1 MISNSGRSFR
11 TAIIL
16 VILTIVALVGALISQ
31 YRNLNN
37 SAANIARTQDVI
49 TRINQL
55 LILALDN
62 ETGARGFVV
71 TGDTSFLRPVEESKQ
86 QGRSVVRGLRQLLN
100 NNPRQ
105 LQRLGLTER
114 IFEARTAFS
123 DSMIMYRREK
133 GLPAASELVM
143 TQRGKRI
150 TDEIRTLTTAMTFRE
165 NELLDERKNVA
176 TTFSTRMDW
185 LIGLIITFVLTA
197 LILYLRNAR
206 RDLKLRETSEQR
218 VRTILDSAPDAMII
232 VDGRNAISLLNG
244 QTESLFRYTREQLL
258 GQGIALLFPNDTV
271 RQLINA
277 RKANATQQSYQ
288 QLESVGRTS
297 HGNEIP
303 IEIRQVAFSAG
314 EEMMVAISIRDITE
328 RKLAEEKMSY
338 QAKLI
343 EDISDAVIGSDNDYV
358 VRSWNRAAE
367 LLFGYSAE
375 EIVGKRFGDIIV
387 SMLPTDTAIANR
399 KQLLETGSWTGE
411 TTYLKK
417 NGTSLHIFL
426 SVTAIFDAFAKRQG
440 FVTVCRDITA
450 RKKMEEQMSYLAS
463 LTEQSSD
470 AIISMDR
477 SGVIKTWNRG
487 AFLLYGYRTDEV
499 IGRNFSSIS
508 HSRFPDA
515 YDAAALAGIQRNG
528 FLRVEARHFTKE
540 GKPVDVIKSITPIKT
555 SVEDV
560 KEFVLVIS
568 DITERKLAETQVR
581 EFNEQL
587 GAEVK
592 KKTAELTS
600 IFERI
605 TDGFVAFDT
614 KWNITYLNRKGAELL
629 QISENSVGKNFS
641 EVFHSAGAAHFIIE
655 ARKAMEHHDQQYV
668 FEYNPDRFTTLEN
681 HLYPSAEG
689 LSVFF
694 RDVTKERQATQ
705 RLLESTEQLAHSE
718 RKYKLLFENNP
729 MPMWMLDR
737 KERKIIDVNQ
747 AAINHY
753 GYAREEFL
761 ALDPNKMRPETE
773 QQRFIDELQHIVPG
787 VSNRGLWHHLV
798 KDGEIISVNIYAYD
812 FVLDKRD
819 VRLILSND
827 VTEVL
832 RAEEQLRLSE
842 EKYRLLF
849 YANPL
854 PMWIFEKDTL
864 NIIDVNDAAIAQY
877 GFARDEFVKMNAR
890 ELRDPEDV
898 ERFTAFATSKRNI
911 QESAGVWKHK
921 RKDGSFLFA
930 EVFAHD
936 ITFDGRPGRLV
947 LANEITQKLE
957 AERKLRESYAEIRTL
972 ATHLQDVREE
982 ERAGIAREIHD
993 ELGQHLTGLKMDVS
1007 WISKRI
1013 NPDQEPIREKI
1024 KGIAGLLDD
1033 TVKIVRRISTELRP
1047 SILDDLG
1054 LIEAMEWQGQEFQ
1067 RRSAIKVFFDSGID
1081 DLELPG
1087 KMAIGIFR
1095 IYQESL
1101 TNVARHA
1108 FATEV
1113 HTSFNKQDGKLVLK
1127 IRDNGHGFNVDSI
1140 AKKKTLGLLGM
1151 KERTLI
1157 LGGNYEITSS
1167 EGNGTLVSV
1176 TVPLHHT
1183 HETISEEI

>member
-16 VILTIVALVGALISQ
+16 VILTVMALVGALIVQ
-31 YRNLNN
+31 YRSLNE
-37 SAANIARTQDVI
+37 SAFNISRAQDVI
-49 TRINQL
+49 TRINQVM
-55 LILALDN
+55 ILTLDN

-71 TGDTSFLRPVEESKQ
+71 TGDSSFLKPVEESKSG
-86 QGRSVVRGLRQLLN
+86 GRAVTRALRRLIANNESQLERLN
-100 NNPRQ
+100 EI
-105 LQRLGLTER
+105 ER
-114 IFEARTAFS
+114 TFEARTAFS
-123 DSMIMYRREK
+123 DSMVMLRRDF
-133 GLPAASELVM
+133 GLPAASALVM
-143 TQRGKRI
+143 TKRGKRI
-150 TDEIRTLTTAMTFRE
+150 TDRLRNLSGDMIVAE
-165 NELLDERKNVA
+165 NKLLDERKQVA

-185 LIGLIITFVLTA
+185 LIALIITFVLTA

-206 RDLKLRETSEQR
+206 KDLAERESSEQR

-232 VDGRNAISLLNG
+232 VDDNNAISLLNS
-244 QTESLFRYTREQLL
+244 QTEKIFRYTRSQLL
-258 GQGIALLFPNDTV
+258 GQGLGLIFPNDVV
-271 RQLINA
+271 RRLMAA
-277 RKANATQQSYQ
+277 RRTSSGEQNYQ
-288 QLESVGRTS
+288 QLEAVGRTS
-297 HGNEIP
+297 GNTEIP

-314 EEMMVAISIRDITE
+314 NEKIVAISIRDITE
-328 RKLAEEKMSY
+328 RKMAEDKLAY

-343 EDISDAVIGSDNDYV
+343 EDISDAVIGTDRDFI

-367 LLFGYSAE
+367 QLFGYNAE
-375 EIVGKRFGDIIV
+375 EIIGKRFGDIIV
-387 SMLPTDTAIANR
+387 SMMPTETASENR
-399 KQLLETGSWTGE
+399 RQLLEEGTFTGE
-411 TTYLKK
+411 STYLKK
-417 NGTSLHIFL
+417 NGASLPIFL
-426 SVTAIFDAFAKRQG
+426 SVTTIYDAMGNTQG

-450 RKKMEEQMSYLAS
+450 RKKVEEQMAYLAS

-470 AIISMDR
+470 AIISMDKH
-477 SGVIKTWNRG
+477 GKVKTWNRG
-487 AFLLYGYRTDEV
+487 ALLLYGYRADEV
-499 IGRNFSSIS
+499 VGRSFSSIS
-508 HSRFPDA
+508 KSRFPDE
-515 YDAAALAGIQRNG
+515 YDQAAIDGLQRDG
-528 FLRVEARHFTKE
+528 FLRVEARHFTKG
-540 GKPVDVIKSITPIKT
+540 GKPVDVIKSITPIRNSLNEVT
-555 SVEDV
+555 
-560 KEFVLVIS
+560 EFVLVIS

-587 GAEVK
+587 AAEVK
-592 KKTAELTS
+592 RKTAELTS

-605 TDGFVAFDT
+605 TDGFIAFDNQ
-614 KWNITYLNRKGAELL
+614 WNITYLNRKGAELL
-629 QISENSVGKNFS
+629 QVNENSVGKNFS
-641 EVFHSAGAAHFIIE
+641 EIFRTESAAHFLIE
-655 ARKAMEHHDQQYV
+655 ARKAMEHHNQQFV
-668 FEYNPDRFTTLEN
+668 FEYNPDRATWLEN

-705 RLLESTEQLAHSE
+705 RLLESTEQLSQSE

-737 KERKIIDVNQ
+737 KERKIVDVNQ
-747 AAINHY
+747 AAISHY
-753 GYAREEFL
+753 RYTREEFL
-761 ALDPNKMRPETE
+761 AQDPNKMRPQGEE
-773 QQRFIDELQHIVPG
+773 QRFIEEMKEVVPG
-787 VSNRGLWHHLV
+787 VSNRGLWQHLK
-798 KDGEIISVNIYAYD
+798 KDGEQITVNIFAYD
-812 FVLDKRD
+812 FVLDKKD

-832 RAEEQLRLSE
+832 RAEEKLRLSE

-849 YANPL
+849 YSNPL
-854 PMWIFEKDTL
+854 PMWIFEKNTL
-864 NIIDVNDAAIAQY
+864 HIIDVNDAAISQY
-877 GFARDEFVKMNAR
+877 GYSRDEFVRMNAR
-890 ELRDPEDV
+890 DLRDPEDV

-911 QESAGVWKHK
+911 QESAGVWRHK

-936 ITFDGRPGRLV
+936 ILFDGRPGRLV
-947 LANEITQKLE
+947 LANEITEKLE
-957 AERKLRESYAEIRTL
+957 AERKLRDSYAEIRTL

-1013 NPDQEPIREKI
+1013 NSDQEPIREKI

-1113 HTSFNKQDGKLVLK
+1113 HTTFNKEDGRLMLRIK
-1127 IRDNGHGFNVDSI
+1127 DNGAGFDVSSI
-1140 AKKKTLGLLGM
+1140 GKKKTLGLLGM

-1157 LGGNYEITSS
+1157 LGGTYEITSS
-1167 EGNGTLVSV
+1167 PGNGTLVSV
-1176 TVPLHHT
+1176 TVPLHQT
-1183 HETISEEI
+1183 QETISEEL